1 LRYCH
6 HARKGAASACNGLD
20 LRRIARQGPMAGD
33 RNAHVDLRLT
43 LPPAAQK
50 IATGKA
56 MDLCGVH
63 YPHRIRVSAP
73 PRYPVIVIVEGEQ
86 TPIWLRHIERSL
98 GGASARKKRP
108 ASVRRRRAARW
119 ECSKSSVQSLPWEM
133 PDTDLDRFRALFNR
147 AAKTAEA
154 PALPLWRRPTASK
167 RQIALMAAIPPAAG
181 SLTCRDDHQAIGQ
194 DYP

>member
-1 LRYCH
+1 MPARALPA
-6 HARKGAASACNGLD
+6 HATGLD

-50 IATGKA
+50 IATGKV
-56 MDLCGVH
+56 MDLCGVY

-98 GGASARKKRP
+98 GVHRRERNGPP
-108 ASVRRRRAARW
+108 ASGADAPRGGNAR
-119 ECSKSSVQSLPWEM
+119 
-133 PDTDLDRFRALFNR
+133 NR
-147 AAKTAEA
+147 A
-154 PALPLWRRPTASK
+154 
-167 RQIALMAAIPPAAG
+167 
-181 SLTCRDDHQAIGQ
+181 C
-194 DYP
+194 

>member
-1 LRYCH
+1 MPARALPA
-6 HARKGAASACNGLD
+6 HATGLD

-50 IATGKA
+50 IATGKV
-56 MDLCGVH
+56 MDLCGVY

-98 GGASARKKRP
+98 GVHRRERNGPP
-108 ASVRRRRAARW
+108 ASGADAPRGGNAR
-119 ECSKSSVQSLPWEM
+119 
-133 PDTDLDRFRALFNR
+133 NR
-147 AAKTAEA
+147 AVKTAEA